1 MTIAAERVL
10 EPDGTIIRLHVP
22 EQEPE
27 LGDWTCTF
35 EVGDHSMRVWGIDP
49 FQALT
54 LALTGL
60 ESYVQSAHPGATFY
74 GQPNGG
80 LPHLS
85 WPDTDAGPPP
95 VDDE

>member
-1 MTIAAERVL
+1 MSVIAERVL
-10 EPDGTIIRLHVP
+10 EPHGTIVRLHAP
-22 EQEPE
+22 EQEPA

-35 EVGDHSMRVWGIDP
+35 EVGDYSSRAWGIDP

-54 LALTGL
+54 LALVAL
-60 ESYVQSAHPGATFY
+60 EAYVQSVHPGATFY

-85 WPDTDAGPPP
+85 WPDTKPERRAAD
-95 VDDE
+95 VE